1 MIKHIYIFT
10 VLAAFVLQLGS
21 RLYVLVDFKL
31 NQDFIAENL
40 CEKKDEPES
49 CCEGSCQLSKELNKI
64 EESEEQGP
72 LNNDTQKKQKTEEF
86 PLFISDIKQHE
97 DLNKDEIQILEWKNV
112 PCSSG
117 FYAEIFHP
125 PAV

>member
-64 EESEEQGP
+64 EESEDQGP
-72 LNNDTQKKQKTEEF
+72 LNNDTEKKQKTEDF
-86 PLFISDIKQHE
+86 PLFVNEIKQNAY
-97 DLNKDEIQILEWKNV
+97 LNKDEIQILECKIV
-112 PCSSG
+112 PYSSG
-117 FYAEIFHP
+117 FYSEIFHP

>member
-1 MIKHIYIFT
+1 LIKNLYIFT
-10 VLAAFVLQLGS
+10 LLVALVLQLCS
-21 RLYVLVDFKL
+21 RIYVLIDFKI
-31 NQDFIAENL
+31 NQEYIAENL

-86 PLFISDIKQHE
+86 PLFIIDIKQLA
-97 DLNKDEIQILEWKNV
+97 DLNKDEIQILEWKV
-112 PCSSG
+112 VSYSCG

-125 PAV
+125 PVV

>member
-1 MIKHIYIFT
+1 LIKHIYIFT

-21 RLYVLVDFKL
+21 RLYVIVDFKL
-31 NQDFIAENL
+31 NQDYIAENL

-72 LNNDTQKKQKTEEF
+72 LNNDNQKKQKTEEF

-97 DLNKDEIQILEWKNV
+97 DLNMDEIQILEWKVV

-117 FYAEIFHP
+117 FYSEIFHP